1 VSGPATAQL
10 IRFQPRMGRPSKADE
25 LALELAARQTEE
37 QQMAEAVLPL
47 VRRLRLM
54 ASGPVAESTVAAI
67 DQALARHARR
77 WAPTGP
83 EAA

>member
-67 DQALARHARR
+67 DQALTRHARR